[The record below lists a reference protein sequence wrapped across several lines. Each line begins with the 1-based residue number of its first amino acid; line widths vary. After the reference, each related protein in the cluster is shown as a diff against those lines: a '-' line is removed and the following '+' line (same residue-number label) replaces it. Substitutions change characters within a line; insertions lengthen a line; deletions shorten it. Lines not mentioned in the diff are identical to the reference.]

1 LLVRYI
7 GVLEMETFAQPK
19 DLVHNTRF
27 RCNREQVSATLT
39 LDVIDTPIRDVIW
52 AFNALPHCYTLQ
64 SCYGHFLHAAQQD
77 PRSLLTLPVS
87 DIGTVE
93 YRIAYIALC
102 VEESE
107 AGLQLVACLRQVTEI
122 DAAYVQFGSP
132 DWFWEQHLNSYALQV
147 EPERFKDRDVAMLEY
162 GEAFHVQGVRGR
174 FFERLREVAIAQ

>member
-1 LLVRYI
+1 
-7 GVLEMETFAQPK
+7 METFAQPK
-19 DLVHNTRF
+19 DLVHNPRF
-27 RCNREQVSATLT
+27 RCNREHVSATLT

-64 SCYGHFLHAAQQD
+64 SCYGHFLHAAQRD
-77 PRSLLTLPVS
+77 PRSLLTLTLPVS

-132 DWFWEQHLNSYALQV
+132 EWFWEQHLNSYALQV

-162 GEAFHVQGVRGR
+162 GEALHVQGVRGR
-174 FFERLREVAIAQ
+174 FFERLREVANA